1 MICFGRTTANR
12 GRATVLR
19 QRERGAELVEF
30 AFVLPI
36 FIGILLALIW
46 SGRAYNAYETLNRA
60 GREGAR
66 FALAPSCASCGNAAP
81 TTSEVATVVANA
93 LKADGMEPKR
103 ISALAPAVTS
113 CSGGGNPCSVDAT
126 TQITV
131 CRDVL
136 LNNTG
141 GGVPPQCGV
150 AVGYAYP
157 LDVQT
162 QLGPWM
168 RVPALTLKS
177 YVQMTEEQ

>member
-12 GRATVLR
+12 GHVPASRR
-19 QRERGAELVEF
+19 RERGAELVEF

-60 GREGAR
+60 GREGTR

-81 TTSEVATVVANA
+81 TTSEVATVVTNA

-113 CSGGGNPCSVDAT
+113 CSGGGSPCSLDAT

-131 CRDVL
+131 CRNVL

-150 AVGYAYP
+150 AVSYAYP

-168 RVPALTLKS
+168 HVPALTLKS

>member
-1 MICFGRTTANR
+1 MICFARQTAHR
-12 GRATVLR
+12 KRVTSSR
-19 QRERGAELVEF
+19 QRQRGTELVEF

-36 FIGILLALIW
+36 FMGLLLALIW

-66 FALAPSCASCGNAAP
+66 FALASSCASCGNAAP
-81 TTSEVATVVANA
+81 QTSEVATVVADA
-93 LKADGMEPKR
+93 LKADGMDPKR
-103 ISALAPAVTS
+103 ITALAPPVTA
-113 CSGGGNPCSVDAT
+113 CSGGGNPCSVDAG

-131 CRDVL
+131 CRNVL

-150 AVGYAYP
+150 AVSYAYP

-162 QLGPWM
+162 QLGPLIH
-168 RVPALTLKS
+168 VPALTLKS